1 MLASGR
7 FWGVGSRER
16 PRVVAAWAAGPL
28 EARVGFDRA
37 IEGGVL
43 EGLAGRT
50 VEFGVE
56 QQKGTLRVAAARL
69 EDEGR
74 TLVLFVDA
82 HPWETTY
89 RVVLPG
95 VKAAGED
102 CEEMAVE
109 YGLNGVEVKWFEGE
123 AASVWDDEA
132 AWATWWPHLDPA
144 VARKL
149 GGAGRAGQL

>member
-1 MLASGR
+1 M
-7 FWGVGSRER
+7 
-16 PRVVAAWAAGPL
+16 
-28 EARVGFDRA
+28 
-37 IEGGVL
+37 
-43 EGLAGRT
+43 
-50 VEFGVE
+50 
-56 QQKGTLRVAAARL
+56 
-69 EDEGR
+69 
-74 TLVLFVDA
+74 LFVDA

-102 CEEMAVE
+102 REEVAVE

-144 VARKL
+144 VVREL
-149 GGAGRAGQL
+149 VGGSVEQGVA